1 MSNKPGKV
9 NCQRRK
15 KNTHS
20 TSDFLLRRMGL
31 DSEMEDLWQQKKKTK
46 VEADEKKKKKTKK
59 KEAMSKENADRS
71 PTLQEP
77 FDAEHPKDIGLPI
90 EQFLKENGDISVL
103 SKAIF

>member
-59 KEAMSKENADRS
+59 KKQCQRRMQTVLPPSRS
-71 PTLQEP
+71 RSMQNTRKTLDCP
-77 FDAEHPKDIGLPI
+77 
-90 EQFLKENGDISVL
+90 
-103 SKAIF
+103 